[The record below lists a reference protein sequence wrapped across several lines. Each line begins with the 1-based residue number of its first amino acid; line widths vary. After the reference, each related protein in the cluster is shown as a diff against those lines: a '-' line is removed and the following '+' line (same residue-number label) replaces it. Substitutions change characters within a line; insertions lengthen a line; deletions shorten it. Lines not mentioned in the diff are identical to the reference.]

1 MIRNHLLRLLRH
13 YLPRNGQN
21 IMDGNTSNSASCFKI
36 HGTTKSLDRRHENF
50 AIFTDGWN
58 CPESSDTALNIPLF
72 PVLLQM
78 IMDLQ
83 SIRTIIVALLEI
95 VLTNEMFRNHLLRL
109 LRHYLLQNGQNTMDA
124 NTSNSASLLQ
134 KFMELLKAWIAAMRI
149 LRFLLVD
156 GIVQNL
162 LIRIMKVYLPLE
174 GECATTVLQM
184 FIDFLTTSTSAV
196 ISLQIILS
204 NEIFQELLLFLIDC
218 WNGQHV
224 SNSPTNTMIMSI
236 LQMLINLLTVWTV
249 AMTYLQIMLAN
260 ENVRK
265 LLPVLVE
272 LYLPQS
278 GERV

>member
-21 IMDGNTSNSASCFKI
+21 TMDGI
-36 HGTTKSLDRRHENF
+36 
-50 AIFTDGWN
+50 
-58 CPESSDTALNIPLF
+58 
-72 PVLLQM
+72 
-78 IMDLQ
+78 
-83 SIRTIIVALLEI
+83 
-95 VLTNEMFRNHLLRL
+95 
-109 LRHYLLQNGQNTMDA
+109 
-124 NTSNSASLLQ
+124 TSNSASLLQ
-134 KFMELLKAWIAAMRI
+134 KFMELQKAWIAAMRI

-162 LIRIMKVYLPLE
+162 LIRIMKVYLPLD
-174 GECATTVLQM
+174 GESATTLLQM
-184 FIDFLTTSTSAV
+184 FIDLLTNSTAAMS
-196 ISLQIILS
+196 SLQIILS

-224 SNSPTNTMIMSI
+224 SNSNANTMILSI
-236 LQMLINLLTVWTV
+236 LQMIINLLSVWSV

>member
-1 MIRNHLLRLLRH
+1 
-13 YLPRNGQN
+13 
-21 IMDGNTSNSASCFKI
+21 MDGI
-36 HGTTKSLDRRHENF
+36 
-50 AIFTDGWN
+50 
-58 CPESSDTALNIPLF
+58 
-72 PVLLQM
+72 
-78 IMDLQ
+78 
-83 SIRTIIVALLEI
+83 
-95 VLTNEMFRNHLLRL
+95 
-109 LRHYLLQNGQNTMDA
+109 
-124 NTSNSASLLQ
+124 TSNSASLLQ
-134 KFMELLKAWIAAMRI
+134 KFMELQKAWIAAMRI

-162 LIRIMKVYLPLE
+162 LIRIMKVYLPLD
-174 GECATTVLQM
+174 GESATTLLQM
-184 FIDFLTTSTSAV
+184 FIDLLTNSTAAMS
-196 ISLQIILS
+196 SLQIILS

-224 SNSPTNTMIMSI
+224 SNSNANTMILSI
-236 LQMLINLLTVWTV
+236 LQMIINLLSVWSV